1 MKNGGIE
8 RCSIK
13 KTFVNVTFL
22 VRICIVSLRH
32 TMIDKIFLGTSSNVV
47 SIFSNFF
54 FLLFNV
60 DETTNRYHG
69 YLWRESSARKITA
82 KKEDRGCIDGFPPS
96 SWFLQWLFRGYEQV
110 PCRANNCE
118 YEHRCSSV
126 FLKVL
131 SGDVYWK
138 RDNGEHV
145 TLLKI

>member
-1 MKNGGIE
+1 MIRRLSMKNGGIE

-69 YLWRESSARKITA
+69 YL
-82 KKEDRGCIDGFPPS
+82 
-96 SWFLQWLFRGYEQV
+96 
-110 PCRANNCE
+110 
-118 YEHRCSSV
+118 
-126 FLKVL
+126 
-131 SGDVYWK
+131 
-138 RDNGEHV
+138 
-145 TLLKI
+145 